1 MKRGSFLKLISAI
14 GSGILGLA
22 LGVPAVATF
31 LSPVFKKRRA
41 DAWVALGEAEFFD
54 WDVPI
59 RIDIPQ
65 TVQDAWVESRILRS
79 VWIYTQDGEDFTVY
93 NGRCTHLACQ
103 YAWDEE
109 VDLTFHPESDVFHC
123 PCHHAIFRLTGEVIR
138 GPAPRP
144 LDTLEWKIEDGI
156 LYALYVDFR
165 PGIPDKVAI

>member
-1 MKRGSFLKLISAI
+1 MKRRSFLTLISAI
-14 GSGILGLA
+14 GSGLLGLA
-22 LGVPAVATF
+22 LGIPTVGAF
-31 LSPVFKKRRA
+31 LSPVFRKQRTE
-41 DAWVALGEAEFFD
+41 AWAALGEADFFD

-59 RIDIPQ
+59 RIEIPQ
-65 TVQDAWVESRILRS
+65 TVQDAWVESRVFRS
-79 VWIYTQDGEDFTVY
+79 VWLYTQDGENFTVY

-109 VDLTFHPESDVFHC
+109 VDLTFHPEDDVFHC
-123 PCHHAIFRLTGEVIR
+123 PCHHAIFRVTGEVIR

-165 PGIPDKVAI
+165 PGIPEKVAV